1 MNQIADQEKLL
12 DFTTKITVSYLRGQ
26 SVPSSLLPD
35 LIRSVH
41 TALSQAGQQ
50 ALTKEE
56 RQLPAVPI
64 RRSVTPE
71 AITCL
76 ECGKRN
82 SMLKRHLRQEHDLL
96 PDQYRAKWGL
106 APDYPMT
113 APNYAAQRSELAKA
127 NGLGQSRKGKGKG
140 KAPASN
146 APPAAAEQRLPA
158 KRGRKAAR

>member
-1 MNQIADQEKLL
+1 MNDNADPVELISL
-12 DFTTKITVSYLRGQ
+12 TTKITVSYLRGQ

-50 ALTKEE
+50 APTKEE

-82 SMLKRHLRQEHDLL
+82 SMLKRHLRHEHDLS

-127 NGLGQSRKGKGKG
+127 NGLGQSRKGK
-140 KAPASN
+140 ARASN
-146 APPAAAEQRLPA
+146 APPAAAEEKLPA